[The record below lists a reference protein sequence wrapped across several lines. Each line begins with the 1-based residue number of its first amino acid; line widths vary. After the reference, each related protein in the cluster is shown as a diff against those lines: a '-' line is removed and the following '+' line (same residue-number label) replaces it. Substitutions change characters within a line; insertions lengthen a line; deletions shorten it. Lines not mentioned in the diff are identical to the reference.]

1 MSLSKSR
8 KSTMVEEIKVSAKIP
23 TSSTIYLQNNFSEVN
38 ALIKAGRIDNID
50 YCVDK
55 INSNDHI
62 FYSYGNNVN
71 KGIFYF
77 KKGTILDKICDSK
90 QFEYFLI
97 NYCFVEKKPEHYKL
111 IFDVDF
117 KETDENYNKYSDKL
131 KEITELIT
139 DKIELALKIVFKEPN
154 TKFIYCDKNKGQGVH
169 LYYPDIVVN
178 KIVHIEIYNILL
190 KFLLKDKTFDFDE
203 NIWSKIVDVCTSK
216 ANGLRLPYFAIDG
229 KYYKQN
235 KKRST
240 YNIEEF
246 DGYPN
251 KNVLELCLIRTNKTE
266 CYPELKINIYEEK
279 DEKLKKIPK
288 KLIKPKIQKEEKIL
302 VKSQS
307 GKNKGLTFKTTSKI
321 NKISIACLD
330 DLLSCID
337 IQRFLKVDS
346 WLVLKFVIF
355 NCNNSLEACNLFYK
369 YGRTG
374 KYQDVSYQ
382 EIETSFIK
390 TKEDPNFDVN
400 ILRCYARK
408 DNPKKFETL
417 KLNTVYEKK
426 EFETIKFN
434 REKITKTKN
443 EKKKSIIEQKVGT
456 FLKSNNKIFGLI
468 SPYGTGK
475 TSFTHDTIS
484 IYNKECK
491 RVLFVTHRQALARDV
506 LKNYEDLGF
515 VSYLDKKE
523 FDIDKDRLIVNI
535 DSLKQLIEFKSFYF
549 GEIAIKEFDLIVLDE
564 ICSLLNHF
572 ESSLMKDQKEEIYN
586 LFEKLV
592 KSTSKVICLDGD
604 FCNREYNY
612 LNSLVDSEKIE
623 VYENEFKPNKYHF
636 EFTKNQISFMT
647 DICKSLENGEKV
659 VFVSMSQKKAD
670 EIDGIFKKKGISTL
684 CITGK
689 TDDEV
694 KKEIVNLNEKLIK
707 NKVQLFIYSP
717 TITVGNDFDFDYF
730 DKQYGYI
737 CNNSVCA
744 RDYMQMCFRVRRLKN
759 KNMKILA
766 DNNIVMQEWANFYTL
781 EEVKN
786 KLCVDF
792 GFNKNKLKPYQLLRI
807 HNYFEDINSKNY
819 LLPTIVHFIN
829 KKGFTYLIDK
839 SENKKHNDCKNNEY
853 GIKLVKRGELTD
865 KMLDDIVNAKIVT
878 HEEFNGLLD
887 KQNSNIST
895 YKDKCEVDRYFHCL
909 IFNIKPS
916 ELDLMMLKKIYGKHK
931 VVENYRDIINFDIN
945 DQGNTFDEILKFKK
959 CEKVVRLIDV
969 LGFKIID
976 GKIEDKLISK
986 QELENTKNKVI
997 EFIDDDFQILFKLKK
1012 LTMGYIKEELGKNET
1027 DNKKYLG
1034 FLNSIF
1040 NDYGFQIDT
1049 EQKKVRINNKRSS
1062 VYDYR
1067 FNISELITFI
1077 KK

>member
-1 MSLSKSR
+1 MSLSKLR
-8 KSTMVEEIKVSAKIP
+8 KPAMVEEIKVSAKIP
-23 TSSTIYLQNNFSEVN
+23 TSSTICLQNNFSEVN
-38 ALIKAGRIDNID
+38 ALIKAGRIENID
-50 YCVDK
+50 DYVDQ

-77 KKGTILDKICDSK
+77 KKGTILDKICDTK
-90 QFEYFLI
+90 QFEYFVT
-97 NYCFVEKKPEHYKL
+97 NYCFVEKKSEYCRCV
-111 IFDVDF
+111 FDVDF
-117 KETDENYNKYSDKL
+117 KETDENYNKYSNKL
-131 KEITELIT
+131 NEIIELIT
-139 DKIELALKIVFKEPN
+139 DKIDIVLKIVFKEPN

-178 KIVHIEIYNILL
+178 KIVHIEIYNMLL
-190 KFLLKDKTFDFDE
+190 KCLLKDKTFDFNE
-203 NIWSKIVDVCTSK
+203 SIWSKIVDVCTSK

-240 YNIEEF
+240 YEIEEF
-246 DGYPN
+246 NGYPN
-251 KNVLELCLIRTNKTE
+251 KDILQLCLVRTNKTE
-266 CYPELKINIYEEK
+266 CYPELKINIYEEQ

-288 KLIKPKIQKEEKIL
+288 KLTKSKIQKEEKKL
-302 VKSQS
+302 VKSKN
-307 GKNKGLTFKTTSKI
+307 GKDKKLTFKTASKI
-321 NKISIACLD
+321 NKISIAHLD
-330 DLLSCID
+330 DLLGCID
-337 IQRFLKVDS
+337 MQRFLKVDS

-369 YGRTG
+369 YGKVG
-374 KYQDVSYQ
+374 KYQDITYQ
-382 EIETSFIK
+382 EIENSFIK
-390 TKEDPNFDVN
+390 TKEDPKFDVN

-434 REKITKTKN
+434 RAKITKLKN
-443 EKKKSIIEQKVGT
+443 EKNKSIIEQKVGV
-456 FLKSNNKIFGLI
+456 FLKSNNKIFGLM

-484 IYNKECK
+484 IYSKECK

-535 DSLKQLIEFKSFYF
+535 DSLKQLIEFKSYYF
-549 GEIAIKEFDLIVLDE
+549 GEVTIKEFDLIVLDE

-586 LFEKLV
+586 LFENLI

-612 LNSLVDSEKIE
+612 LSSLVDSEKLEI
-623 VYENEFKPNKYHF
+623 YENEFKPNKYHF
-636 EFTKNQISFMT
+636 EFTKNQFSFIA

-694 KKEIVNLNEKLIK
+694 KKEIISLNDKLIK

-730 DKQYGYI
+730 EKQYGYI

-744 RDYMQMCFRVRRLKN
+744 RDYMQMCFRVRRLNN

-786 KLCVDF
+786 KLCIDF
-792 GFNKNKLKPYQLLRI
+792 GFNKNALKPYQLLRI

-819 LLPTIVHFIN
+819 LLPVIIHFIN
-829 KKGFTYLIDK
+829 KKGFTYLIDT
-839 SENKKHNDCKNNEY
+839 SENKKNDNYN
-853 GIKLVKRGELTD
+853 IKLVKRGELTE
-865 KMLDDIVNAKIVT
+865 KMLTDIVNAKIVT
-878 HEEFNGLLD
+878 YKEFNNLLD
-887 KQNSNIST
+887 KQNKNNTT
-895 YKDKCEVDRYFHCL
+895 YKDKCEIDRHFHCL
-909 IFNIKPS
+909 KFNVEPNK
-916 ELDLMMLKKIYGKHK
+916 LNVTMLKKIYGKHQ
-931 VVENYRDIINFDIN
+931 VVENYRDIINFNIN

-959 CEKVVRLIDV
+959 CEKVVKLIDM

-976 GKIEDKLISK
+976 GKMEDKLISK
-986 QELENTKNKVI
+986 QELENTKDKI
-997 EFIDDDFQILFKLKK
+997 IDFVDNDFQILFKLKK
-1012 LTMGYIKEELGKNET
+1012 LTIGYIKEELGKNET

-1040 NDYGFQIDT
+1040 NDYGFEIDT
-1049 EQKKVRINNKRSS
+1049 KKKSRRIKSNIVSDIFYRLNN
-1062 VYDYR
+1062 VGVI
-1067 FNISELITFI
+1067 NIL
-1077 KK
+1077 KM